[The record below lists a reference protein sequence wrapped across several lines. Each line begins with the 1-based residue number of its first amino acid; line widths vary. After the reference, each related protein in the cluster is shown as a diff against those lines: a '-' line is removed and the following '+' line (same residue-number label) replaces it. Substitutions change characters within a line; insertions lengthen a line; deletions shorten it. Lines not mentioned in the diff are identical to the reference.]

1 MKHID
6 LQDFKELFESRT
18 LPEMQTSV
26 YQCIAQFFTIY
37 KSGENYIIDGDKE
50 ELDNYFYGCYD
61 LYAKFG
67 IYSNLAVPNIFPAPQ
82 VICYVINESELS
94 DKIAN
99 YEAEYGST
107 PDYVVNMTDDI
118 ELNRLL
124 KMTLPNCTIM
134 NKSSMIN
141 DYVAEKT
148 VNTHRNYDIY
158 EYVDLTEKFL
168 NVSKKYISINFCLKE
183 YRNLLNEI
191 RALEHS
197 SRTVFYIDSNI
208 DQRVRFLYV
217 CVASI
222 LTFESF
228 NFEIPD
234 DLSMVYISNLQKIQD
249 RNYMILPDYLRKI
262 ANPVSI
268 GISLYGVRAYVC
280 VLNHEPGE
288 SVYKQ
293 KDFEL
298 SMITTEVDDSLA
310 LVGGEL
316 ERVTARYSD
325 MEILDIIE
333 SYGLDSSV
341 NDFDTVLSNHKRLTD
356 ILTEFEEEIVQLVS
370 LSNTTTLNFT
380 NTLLYKMNGKKY
392 LAFVTKIP
400 DLQYDYTFI
409 PICPKY
415 RQFRNKLS
423 VVEYDRIYDI
433 NVFAEKDVLLK
444 KFDRYCF
451 GDHRHF
457 EKPRFLDGMII
468 STAMVTKEIITP
480 DTGFNF
486 PEVGIWSSQS
496 SNGRIMALQF
506 LLTRF
511 NRIELHNKRFLS
523 FWGGCHPMDLTHL
536 TTDYK
541 IWKGEQDD

>member
-1 MKHID
+1 
-6 LQDFKELFESRT
+6 
-18 LPEMQTSV
+18 
-26 YQCIAQFFTIY
+26 
-37 KSGENYIIDGDKE
+37 
-50 ELDNYFYGCYD
+50 
-61 LYAKFG
+61 
-67 IYSNLAVPNIFPAPQ
+67 
-82 VICYVINESELS
+82 
-94 DKIAN
+94 
-99 YEAEYGST
+99 
-107 PDYVVNMTDDI
+107 
-118 ELNRLL
+118 
-124 KMTLPNCTIM
+124 
-134 NKSSMIN
+134 
-141 DYVAEKT
+141 
-148 VNTHRNYDIY
+148 
-158 EYVDLTEKFL
+158 
-168 NVSKKYISINFCLKE
+168 
-183 YRNLLNEI
+183 
-191 RALEHS
+191 
-197 SRTVFYIDSNI
+197 
-208 DQRVRFLYV
+208 
-217 CVASI
+217 
-222 LTFESF
+222 
-228 NFEIPD
+228 
-234 DLSMVYISNLQKIQD
+234 
-249 RNYMILPDYLRKI
+249 MILSDYLRKI

-356 ILTEFEEEIVQLVS
+356 ILTEFEEEVVQLVS

-433 NVFAEKDVLLK
+433 NVFAEK
-444 KFDRYCF
+444 
-451 GDHRHF
+451 
-457 EKPRFLDGMII
+457 
-468 STAMVTKEIITP
+468 
-480 DTGFNF
+480 
-486 PEVGIWSSQS
+486 
-496 SNGRIMALQF
+496 
-506 LLTRF
+506 
-511 NRIELHNKRFLS
+511 
-523 FWGGCHPMDLTHL
+523 
-536 TTDYK
+536 
-541 IWKGEQDD
+541 

>member
-249 RNYMILPDYLRKI
+249 RNYMILSDYLRKI

-280 VLNHEPGE
+280 VP
-288 SVYKQ
+288 V
-293 KDFEL
+293 
-298 SMITTEVDDSLA
+298 
-310 LVGGEL
+310 
-316 ERVTARYSD
+316 
-325 MEILDIIE
+325 
-333 SYGLDSSV
+333 SY
-341 NDFDTVLSNHKRLTD
+341 
-356 ILTEFEEEIVQLVS
+356 
-370 LSNTTTLNFT
+370 
-380 NTLLYKMNGKKY
+380 
-392 LAFVTKIP
+392 
-400 DLQYDYTFI
+400 
-409 PICPKY
+409 
-415 RQFRNKLS
+415 
-423 VVEYDRIYDI
+423 
-433 NVFAEKDVLLK
+433 
-444 KFDRYCF
+444 
-451 GDHRHF
+451 
-457 EKPRFLDGMII
+457 
-468 STAMVTKEIITP
+468 
-480 DTGFNF
+480 
-486 PEVGIWSSQS
+486 
-496 SNGRIMALQF
+496 
-506 LLTRF
+506 
-511 NRIELHNKRFLS
+511 
-523 FWGGCHPMDLTHL
+523 THL
-536 TTDYK
+536 HR
-541 IWKGEQDD
+541 

>member
-1 MKHID
+1 MNRNYEKETICVQAGWQPKNGEPRILPIYQSTTFKYETSEQMGKLFD
-6 LQDFKELFESRT
+6 LEES
-18 LPEMQTSV
+18 
-26 YQCIAQFFTIY
+26 
-37 KSGENYIIDGDKE
+37 G
-50 ELDNYFYGCYD
+50 YFY
-61 LYAKFG
+61 
-67 IYSNLAVPNIFPAPQ
+67 S
-82 VICYVINESELS
+82 
-94 DKIAN
+94 
-99 YEAEYGST
+99 
-107 PDYVVNMTDDI
+107 
-118 ELNRLL
+118 RLQNP
-124 KMTLPNCTIM
+124 T
-134 NKSSMIN
+134 N

-249 RNYMILPDYLRKI
+249 RNYMILSDYLRKI

-310 LVGGEL
+310 LVG
-316 ERVTARYSD
+316 
-325 MEILDIIE
+325 
-333 SYGLDSSV
+333 
-341 NDFDTVLSNHKRLTD
+341 LSLIH
-356 ILTEFEEEIVQLVS
+356 I
-370 LSNTTTLNFT
+370 
-380 NTLLYKMNGKKY
+380 
-392 LAFVTKIP
+392 
-400 DLQYDYTFI
+400 
-409 PICPKY
+409 
-415 RQFRNKLS
+415 
-423 VVEYDRIYDI
+423 
-433 NVFAEKDVLLK
+433 
-444 KFDRYCF
+444 
-451 GDHRHF
+451 
-457 EKPRFLDGMII
+457 
-468 STAMVTKEIITP
+468 
-480 DTGFNF
+480 
-486 PEVGIWSSQS
+486 
-496 SNGRIMALQF
+496 
-506 LLTRF
+506 
-511 NRIELHNKRFLS
+511 
-523 FWGGCHPMDLTHL
+523 
-536 TTDYK
+536 
-541 IWKGEQDD
+541 